1 MARIEWTSYKNS
13 KLATMISFLSSVILY
28 LFLLGAIAGLFGGQ
42 ILAAVGAGAVGIGIK
57 IAGDLL
63 AEKIA
68 RRKLR
73 K

>member
-13 KLATMISFLSSVILY
+13 KLATMISFFSSGILY

-42 ILAAVGAGAVGIGIK
+42 FLIAIIAGAVGIGIK
-57 IAGDLL
+57 VAGDLL